1 MRIRSEARQALKS
14 ISRLPKTFVLRA
26 VLVASLVGAGFVI
39 LSGPA
44 YACSCV
50 QSPPPS
56 EALAQSAVVFAGKV
70 ASLKTL
76 ERPDGT
82 WSSLDPVTVEF
93 EVEKVWKGHDYQAM
107 YLTTARSGASCGFPF
122 VEGEEYLVYSS
133 NAVTVSLCSRTR
145 SMSEADEDL
154 ASLGEGRSPRVGTV
168 GPAPDVP
175 DSEGRGG
182 GCGLGSQ
189 ATDISLL
196 GLMVG
201 VVWLGIRRRQL

>member
-1 MRIRSEARQALKS
+1 MSILVNKTTSYVRI
-14 ISRLPKTFVLRA
+14 TDYTVLLSS
-26 VLVASLVGAGFVI
+26 VLV
-39 LSGPA
+39 
-44 YACSCV
+44 
-50 QSPPPS
+50 
-56 EALAQSAVVFAGKV
+56 SA
-70 ASLKTL
+70 
-76 ERPDGT
+76 
-82 WSSLDPVTVEF
+82 
-93 EVEKVWKGHDYQAM
+93 
-107 YLTTARSGASCGFPF
+107 GASCGFPF

-168 GPAPDVP
+168 GPTPDVP

-189 ATDISLL
+189 AADMSLV